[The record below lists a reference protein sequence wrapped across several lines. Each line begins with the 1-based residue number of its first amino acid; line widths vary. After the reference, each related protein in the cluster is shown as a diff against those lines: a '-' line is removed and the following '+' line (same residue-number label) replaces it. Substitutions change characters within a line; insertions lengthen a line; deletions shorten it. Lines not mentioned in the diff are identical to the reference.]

1 MGNLAPRATSLDAA
15 ISRVLVGVDGSE
27 GSRRAAIFARDL
39 ARAFGARTIL
49 LHVIEPLPFGM
60 PGAFEAP
67 MPEHYARQMRQA
79 SEFLNAMV
87 EELGFGDAEQVIEM
101 GHPGDVIC
109 REAAERDANL
119 IVVGWRGHRPGTRLL
134 VGSVGAH
141 VVAASNRSVTVVH

>member
-1 MGNLAPRATSLDAA
+1 MTVPGHSPQPEGAP

-27 GSRRAAIFARDL
+27 GSRRAAIFAREIG
-39 ARAFGARTIL
+39 RAFGARVTL
-49 LHVIEPLPFGM
+49 LHVIEPLPVGM

-67 MPEHYARQMRQA
+67 LSEHYARQMSHATR
-79 SEFLNAMV
+79 FLSTLV
-87 EELGFGDAEQVIEM
+87 EELDLGDAEQVIEM

-119 IVVGWRGHRPGTRLL
+119 IVVGWHGHRPGTRLL

-141 VVAASNRSVTVVH
+141 VVAAANRSVTVVH